1 LHPVLTSI
9 RQGLFKDAYLCTHQ
23 RLHKKMKRLL
33 SFLLFLLVL
42 IGCSTYRSAST
53 WKVPGRF
60 TKQYNKLLVVGI
72 VHDSDLTLRQKM
84 EAQFVSDLQDLGYM
98 AVSALAEFG
107 PNGLLNLAQE
117 DTYLMLC
124 GKGIDGVV
132 TLALIDKRK
141 EEQFIPAQVVY
152 RSSMYY
158 YDRIWN
164 YRKIR
169 ADVQNAALP
178 SANAEAYRW
187 ESIFFDLTTLEP
199 VFTIQTKSFEP
210 LAAEEQAHRYGKN
223 ILSSMVKN
231 KVLKKQPQQV
241 KTDTVRAF

>member
-1 LHPVLTSI
+1 
-9 RQGLFKDAYLCTHQ
+9 
-23 RLHKKMKRLL
+23 MKRLL
-33 SFLLFLLVL
+33 SLLLFLLLV

-107 PNGLLNLAQE
+107 PNGLSNLAQE
-117 DTYLMLC
+117 DTYLMLYS
-124 GKGIDGVV
+124 KGIDGVV

-178 SANAEAYRW
+178 SADAEAYRW

-210 LAAEEQAHRYGKN
+210 LAADEQAHRYGKT

-241 KTDTVRAF
+241 KSDTVRAF

>member
-1 LHPVLTSI
+1 MPIFAPT
-9 RQGLFKDAYLCTHQ
+9 K
-23 RLHKKMKRLL
+23 RLQKMKRLL
-33 SFLLFLLVL
+33 SLLLFLLVL
-42 IGCSTYRSAST
+42 IGCSTYRSASS

-60 TKQYNKLLVVGI
+60 TKPYNKLLVVGI
-72 VHDSDLTLRQKM
+72 VHDSDLTLRQRM
-84 EAQFVSDLQDLGYM
+84 ETHFIGELQDLGYT

-107 PNGLLNLAQE
+107 PNGLSNLAQE
-117 DTYLMLC
+117 DTYLMLYS
-124 GKGIDGVV
+124 KGIDGVV
-132 TLALIDKRK
+132 TIALIDKRK
-141 EEQFIPAQVVY
+141 EERFIPAQVVY

-178 SANAEAYRW
+178 GADAAAFRW

-210 LAAEEQAHRYGKN
+210 LAAEEQAHRYGKT
-223 ILSSMVKN
+223 IIASMVKN